1 MGIAGLDNIGNTY
14 GAYNYTNKVANNS
27 RNKSFAETVGNVTE
41 MPSANLTL
49 HISHEGDEEKSVSA
63 WSDANAGRNV
73 TVYQPKDFDPSNPMY
88 RMKIWDENDN
98 LLEER
103 MVDLR
108 NIDPSKADSYDMF
121 ALSAYGEKSGECPD
135 AISRFTMMHAKQ
147 EIEQRAQYGTYS
159 LDTVE
164 NWMDILKN
172 FMKEQYEVGNLQG
185 YMNAKQYYEFLSDF

>member
-1 MGIAGLDNIGNTY
+1 MNINSVIGGFAY
-14 GAYNYTNKVANNS
+14 GYQSRVANNS

-147 EIEQRAQYGTYS
+147 EIEQTAQKGSYS

-164 NWMDILKN
+164 NWMDILSGIL
-172 FMKEQYEVGNLQG
+172 KEQYEMGFMEGFLKNKA
-185 YMNAKQYYEFLSDF
+185 YMDFLSNR